1 ALILSV
7 SAISTAI
14 FWDTMHFQINIPLKD
29 IFRDYI
35 KLLAVFLYF
44 LLGYNLFRMNL
55 LDVTL
60 KWFSIGAFCLALI
73 SIVYIFIPVTALHNV
88 LFFGGNRFR
97 GFMNDPNYFAVTQS
111 SALMYF
117 LSHRTIKKIN
127 RSEESRVGKKSR

>member
-1 ALILSV
+1 
-7 SAISTAI
+7 
-14 FWDTMHFQINIPLKD
+14 
-29 IFRDYI
+29 
-35 KLLAVFLYF
+35 
-44 LLGYNLFRMNL
+44 
-55 LDVTL
+55 
-60 KWFSIGAFCLALI
+60 I

-127 RSEESRVGKKSR
+127 QAIISVLIFSILASGSKTGIILLIILLIYQGVHSICSKHIDLKRSIQLTIILLIFTIIIPIIIW